1 MVPASELGF
10 EGSGGCMEGDIR
22 RVTSEDAPETEE
34 EVNEDAAEL
43 EMKDDMTEDIEWR
56 VELTD
61 TSSPMDLHATIY
73 SSASYR
79 FP

>member
-1 MVPASELGF
+1 MRNEVMVSESELGF
-10 EGSGGCMEGDIR
+10 EVSGRCMEGGIR

-43 EMKDDMTEDIEWR
+43 EMKDDMMEDIEWR

-61 TSSPMDLHATIY
+61 SPSPMDLHATIY
-73 SSASYR
+73 S
-79 FP
+79 